1 MDTRRFGVAQTAAD
15 MCQVTEE
22 NIMEFAERMNRFGE
36 GVFSRLAEIKRQ
48 KLEAGESVVDLSIG
62 APNIPPAQ
70 HILDVLC
77 KEAADK
83 SNYIYAINDQKDLLQ
98 AVSQWYERRYGVNL
112 DPDTEIC
119 SLLGSQE
126 GLAHIAMSI
135 VDEGDLVLVPDPCYP
150 VFADGPRLAGAELY
164 YMPQKK
170 ENGYVIRLSDIPEEV
185 AQRAKFM
192 VVSYPN
198 NPTAV
203 MAPDSFYEELI
214 AFAKKYDIIV
224 LHDNAY
230 SELVF
235 DGRHCGSFL
244 RFPGAKEVGV
254 EFNSLSKTYGLAGA
268 RIGFCVGN
276 PEVVKHLKLLKS
288 NMDYGMFL
296 PIQAAAVAA
305 LTGDQ
310 DCVYDTMKAYEA
322 RRDILCDGFRSIGWE
337 MDRPVATM
345 FVWAPIPKQY
355 KSSEAFV
362 MDLVE
367 KTGVMVTPGS
377 AFGPSGEGF
386 VRMAL
391 VQDREALERAIHAVD
406 ESGIFSKENS

>member
-1 MDTRRFGVAQTAAD
+1 MKFAKRMD
-15 MCQVTEE
+15 
-22 NIMEFAERMNRFGE
+22 RFGE
-36 GVFSRLAEIKRQ
+36 GIFSRLAEIKNKRLSEG
-48 KLEAGESVVDLSIG
+48 KEVIDLSIG
-62 APNIPPAQ
+62 APNIPPAE
-70 HILDVLC
+70 HIRKALC
-77 KEAADK
+77 EEAMK
-83 SNYIYAINDQKDLLQ
+83 PENYVYAISDTKKLLDTV
-98 AVSQWYERRYGVNL
+98 ADWYKRRYDVEL

-126 GLAHIAMSI
+126 GLAHIALSI
-135 VDEGDLVLVPDPCYP
+135 ADEGDIVMVPDPCYP
-150 VFADGPRLAGAELY
+150 VFGDGPQIAGAQLY
-164 YMPQKK
+164 YMPLKK
-170 ENGYVIRLSDIPEEV
+170 ENNYIIQLQDIPEEV
-185 AQRAKFM
+185 AKKAKLM

-198 NPTAV
+198 NPTTA
-203 MAPDSFYEELI
+203 MAPAEFYKDLV

-235 DGRHCGSFL
+235 DGNTCGSFL
-244 RFPGAKEVGV
+244 SYPGAKEIGV

-268 RIGFCVGN
+268 RIGFCLGN
-276 PEVVKHLKLLKS
+276 KEVVKHLKMLKS

-296 PIQAAAVAA
+296 PIQAVAVAA

-322 RRDILCDGFRSIGWE
+322 RRDILCDGFSAIGWK
-337 MDRPVATM
+337 MDRSVATM

-355 KSSEAFV
+355 ESSEAFV

-391 VQDREALERAIHAVD
+391 VQDKEALERAIHVVD